1 MLEYMLQKMCKNR
14 EKKMRRNLD
23 WFCAILSTET
33 WVTLSEPV
41 LRMTTSEEGC
51 NVYSGEMV
59 KAIKKALNKNICGKE
74 TYFHR

>member
-1 MLEYMLQKMCKNR
+1 
-14 EKKMRRNLD
+14 MRRNLD
-23 WFCAILSTET
+23 SVCTILSIVTR
-33 WVTLSEPV
+33 VTLSELV
-41 LRMTTSEEGC
+41 FWAGTSEEGC